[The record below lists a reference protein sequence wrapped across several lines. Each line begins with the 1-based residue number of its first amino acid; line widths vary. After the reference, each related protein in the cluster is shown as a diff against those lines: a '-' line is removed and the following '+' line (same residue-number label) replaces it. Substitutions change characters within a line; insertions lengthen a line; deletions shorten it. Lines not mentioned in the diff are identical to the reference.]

1 MKKETPKN
9 YKGLNMYYKGEL
21 VYSSTKKDLIELEKA
36 KKCLDIFFDK
46 LTKNENIKPTI
57 YE

>member
-21 VYSSTKKDLIELEKA
+21 VYSPTKKDLIELEKA
-36 KKCLDIFFDK
+36 TKCLDIFFDK
-46 LTKNENIKPTI
+46 LTNIREKHI
-57 YE
+57 ED